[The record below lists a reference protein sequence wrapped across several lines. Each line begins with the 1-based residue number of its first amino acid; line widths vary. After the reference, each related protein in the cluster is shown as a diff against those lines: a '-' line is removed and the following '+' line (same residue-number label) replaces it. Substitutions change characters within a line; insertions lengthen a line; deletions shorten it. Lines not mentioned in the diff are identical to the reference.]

1 MVTFLEFSSKL
12 VSETSEK
19 LAPWSTWDAQTT
31 VGWGNHRG
39 ASHRK
44 LSEVALQSTFTSG
57 MLKAAGLKVKKGQG
71 SRSDG

>member
-1 MVTFLEFSSKL
+1 MVTFSGFSSKL
-12 VSETSEK
+12 VLDTSEK

-44 LSEVALQSTFTSG
+44 LSELALESTFTSG
-57 MLKAAGLKVKKGQG
+57 MLKAAG
-71 SRSDG
+71 

>member
-1 MVTFLEFSSKL
+1 MVTFSEFSSKL
-12 VSETSEK
+12 VLETSEK

-44 LSEVALQSTFTSG
+44 LSELAL
-57 MLKAAGLKVKKGQG
+57 
-71 SRSDG
+71 